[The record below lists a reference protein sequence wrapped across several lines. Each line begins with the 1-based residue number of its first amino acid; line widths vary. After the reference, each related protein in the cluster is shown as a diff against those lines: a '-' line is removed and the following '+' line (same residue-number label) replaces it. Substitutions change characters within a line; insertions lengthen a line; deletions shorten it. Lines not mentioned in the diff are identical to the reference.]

1 MLRDI
6 GLKLSKNVLCSM
18 AFAFQISCMKWSTV
32 TGLEGEKNQRTL
44 VSKFFQESGRRQLE
58 RIQVI

>member
-32 TGLEGEKNQRTL
+32 TGLEGEKIKGLWSASFSRK
-44 VSKFFQESGRRQLE
+44 VGEDSWKGYR
-58 RIQVI
+58 